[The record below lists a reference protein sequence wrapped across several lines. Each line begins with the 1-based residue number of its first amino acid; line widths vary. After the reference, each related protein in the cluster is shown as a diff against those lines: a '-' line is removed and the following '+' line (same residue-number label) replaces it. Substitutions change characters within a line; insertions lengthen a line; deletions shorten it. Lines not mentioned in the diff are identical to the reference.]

1 MTSTDAKKPGPVIW
15 VPLLACFFWL
25 VLTLALYRQASQVDE
40 AHRLELEHTRLSTVA
55 RQLMD
60 ARNWNA
66 THGGVYVLKSE
77 YGQPNPWLPEGERTL
92 ATEDGRTLVLM
103 NPAYMS
109 RQLAERSS
117 EPGIGISIISNVP
130 LRPENKADTWESGA
144 LGQCTEEAREVFSAP
159 GEDGQGKLR
168 LLSVLVA
175 QESCL
180 RCHLGRKVGEVLG
193 GISVSQD
200 ADVYLHNVEQQQ
212 RNMQLLY
219 SLLGLTGVLAIGGL
233 TLNLTRR
240 RWLAEETSRMK
251 SAFMARLSHDMRTPL
266 TAILGMSELLQQK
279 GMQEQDRKK
288 ALRYLSQAGSA
299 LLEMVR
305 DVTDHASLEQ
315 GALQLRP
322 ASFALRAALEDCMAL
337 FRPVAE
343 AKGLDIDLDV
353 NPDLPDAVVGD
364 CFRLRQALGN
374 LVSNAVKFTELG
386 RVRVCVEPAGRKAGG
401 INQGAADI
409 LRLKIMVQ
417 DTGPGLPEEDAERI
431 FESFQRGSDNPSVP
445 GTGLGLYI
453 SRTIARRM
461 GGDVTVISSPG
472 RGSCFT
478 LELCLQLPSWTDQK
492 KKNGE
497 CGQQEPESAA
507 GEQNTDGAQASA
519 CGSVGGP
526 ALSVASAPDCR
537 PASGCDRKMDTVPG
551 PESGPEAGSDLGPE
565 LGPEMSATSGSESAP
580 AADPEIFSE
589 ANTEIGS
596 EGHSEPEQTAQDKPV
611 PQQPVVPVTAPSVTA
626 CTVQGNGAG
635 VAMHAQAS
643 SAQSGCFEGRR
654 ILVAEDNE
662 ANRYI
667 MEHML
672 RAEGA
677 CVRMARDGKSALAA
691 LDDGPWDMVIL
702 DARMPDM
709 GGLEVLQAVRAG
721 HTAVSPRQK
730 IIIYT
735 AALDAEDRQRSADL
749 EADMVLLK
757 PLTFASLRKELA
769 SLLPARAR
777 NGMGQDGESPDRKC
791 QNNAPACG
799 QAASGAPGMPCE
811 DVSCTEAMLAPSNAA
826 CCSGP
831 HSASDRCAAV
841 SVSNAPHEEALMPW
855 NRQEALAALDH
866 DPELLLQLAE
876 VLRKD
881 LQTRGAHLEAALG
894 AGDAYNLRRLAH
906 AVKNSAG
913 TMRFDVLHA
922 RAGDTENAQ
931 EADLEQAAAHMRR
944 ALQEALAM
952 LDEYLGVEPD
962 ANFAAGKAAAP
973 ECDPASAGRKGDC

>member
-1 MTSTDAKKPGPVIW
+1 MTSTDAKKNGPVFW

-25 VLTLALYRQASQVDE
+25 VLTLALYRQAAQVDE

-66 THGGVYVLKSE
+66 AHGGVYVLRSE
-77 YGQPNPWLPEGERTL
+77 YGQPNPWLPDGERTVT
-92 ATEDGRTLVLM
+92 TEDGRTLVLM

-109 RQLAERSS
+109 RQLAERNSQ
-117 EPGIGISIISNVP
+117 PGIGISIISNVP
-130 LRPENKADTWESGA
+130 LRPENKADAWESGA
-144 LGQCTEEAREVFSAP
+144 LSQCTEEAREIFSAP

-175 QESCL
+175 QQSCL

-193 GISVSQD
+193 GISVSQNAD
-200 ADVYLHNVEQQQ
+200 AYLHNVEQQQ
-212 RNMQLLY
+212 HNMQLLY

-322 ASFALRAALEDCMAL
+322 APFALRAALEDCMAL

-353 NPDLPDAVVGD
+353 NADLPDAVVGD

-374 LVSNAVKFTELG
+374 LVSNAVKFTEIG

-401 INQGAADI
+401 TNQGAADT

-431 FESFQRGSDNPSVP
+431 FESFQRGSDNPGVP

-461 GGDVTVISSPG
+461 GGDVTVLSSPG

-478 LELCLQLPSWTDQK
+478 LELCLQLPCCSDQK
-492 KKNGE
+492 KEHEG
-497 CGQQEPESAA
+497 CGTHEPKTGA
-507 GEQNTDGAQASA
+507 GEQEAGGARVPVCS
-519 CGSVGGP
+519 SVGGT
-526 ALSVASAPDCR
+526 ASSVVSGAVCR
-537 PASGCDRKMDTVPG
+537 PSGCAPKMDTVPG
-551 PESGPEAGSDLGPE
+551 SEFGPEI
-565 LGPEMSATSGSESAP
+565 SATSGPEFAP
-580 AADPEIFSE
+580 EAGPEFWPE
-589 ANTEIGS
+589 ASTGVGPE
-596 EGHSEPEQTAQDKPV
+596 EDSEPEQTAQGRPA
-611 PQQPVVPVTAPSVTA
+611 PHQPAATVATSSATA
-626 CTVQGNGAG
+626 CTGQHKRAGA
-635 VAMHAQAS
+635 ALNAQAS
-643 SAQSGCFEGRR
+643 SPQRGCFEDRR

-757 PLTFASLRKELA
+757 PLTFASLRNELA
-769 SLLPARAR
+769 SLLPARERDGMSQDCDESRASMPAR
-777 NGMGQDGESPDRKC
+777 
-791 QNNAPACG
+791 G
-799 QAASGAPGMPCE
+799 QASSGAPGMSCE
-811 DVSCTEAMLAPSNAA
+811 EKMSSTGAMSTHCEAD

-831 HSASDRCAAV
+831 LSASRACGAV
-841 SVSNAPHEEALMPW
+841 FASDSPHEEALVPW

-866 DPELLLQLAE
+866 DPELLVQLAE

-881 LQTRGAHLEAALG
+881 LQTRGAHLEAALST
-894 AGDAYNLRRLAH
+894 GDAHNLRRLAH

-922 RAGDTENAQ
+922 RAGDAESAP
-931 EADLEQAAAHMRR
+931 EADLEQAVAHMRR
-944 ALQEALAM
+944 ALREALAM
-952 LDEYLGVEPD
+952 LDEYLDKLGGAEPCAD
-962 ANFAAGKAAAP
+962 FLADKAAGPVSAP
-973 ECDPASAGRKGDC
+973 GCDLAPAGRKGDC